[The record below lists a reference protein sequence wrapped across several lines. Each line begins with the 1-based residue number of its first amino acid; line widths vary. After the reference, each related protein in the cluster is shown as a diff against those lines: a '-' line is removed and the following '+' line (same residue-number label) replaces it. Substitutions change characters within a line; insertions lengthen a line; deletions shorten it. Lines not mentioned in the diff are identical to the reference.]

1 VNPARP
7 ARWRLPDAIGPGA
20 AVVVLGLLSAASWGA
35 GDFGGGLISRRAPLL
50 GVVAVTQL
58 VGLVAA
64 LAAVGALGEPIPSGP
79 DLAWSL
85 VGGAA
90 GMVGITALYR
100 GLAVGR
106 MGVVAPS
113 VGVIGAVIPVVAGF
127 AFEGVPPA
135 AAVAGIVTA
144 LVAVVLVTRAP
155 GQDEGRPSG
164 FGWAVLAGSAIGVFN
179 ISVGQLSD
187 AATFAP
193 LVVMR
198 VVQAI
203 LVVVVIVSLRQPWRL
218 DGWAL
223 GRVLIVGLLDMGG
236 NVAFIA
242 AAQTGALAIA
252 AVLSSL
258 YPVVTVVLAVSVL
271 HEGMT
276 RRHVA
281 GIALTVLA
289 IVLIGFG
296 TAA

>member
-1 VNPARP
+1 M
-7 ARWRLPDAIGPGA
+7 
-20 AVVVLGLLSAASWGA
+20 
-35 GDFGGGLISRRAPLL
+35 
-50 GVVAVTQL
+50 AVTQL

-64 LAAVGALGEPIPSGP
+64 LVAAGALGEPVPSGL

-90 GMVGITALYR
+90 GMLGITALYR

-113 VGVIGAVIPVVAGF
+113 VGVIGAVIPVVVGF
-127 AFEGVPPA
+127 VFEGIPAA

-155 GQDEGRPSG
+155 GHDGDRPSG
-164 FGWAVLAGSAIGVFN
+164 FAWAVLAGLAIGLFN
-179 ISVGQLSD
+179 VAVGQLSD

-203 LVVVVIVSLRQPWRL
+203 LVVIVIVGWRQPWRL
-218 DGWAL
+218 DAWAFP
-223 GRVLIVGLLDMGG
+223 RVLVVGLLDMGG

-258 YPVVTVVLAVSVL
+258 YPVVTVVLAVAVL
-271 HEGMT
+271 HERMT

-289 IVLIGFG
+289 IVLIGLG

>member
-1 VNPARP
+1 
-7 ARWRLPDAIGPGA
+7 
-20 AVVVLGLLSAASWGA
+20 
-35 GDFGGGLISRRAPLL
+35 LISRRAPLL

-58 VGLVAA
+58 VGLFAA
-64 LAAVGALGEPIPSGP
+64 LIAAGALREPMPSGS

-90 GMVGITALYR
+90 GMVGISALYR

-113 VGVIGAVIPVVAGF
+113 VGVIGAVIPVVVGF
-127 AFEGVPPA
+127 GLEGVPAP
-135 AAVAGIVTA
+135 AAVAGIAAA

-155 GQDEGRPSG
+155 SHDDDRPSG
-164 FGWAVLAGSAIGVFN
+164 FAWAVLAGSAIGVFN
-179 ISVGQLSD
+179 IAVGQLSD

-198 VVQAI
+198 IVQAV
-203 LVVVVIVSLRQPWRL
+203 LVVVVIVGWRQPWRL
-218 DGWAL
+218 DAWSL
-223 GRVLIVGLLDMGG
+223 RRVLVVGLLDMGG

-258 YPVVTVVLAVSVL
+258 YPVVTVMLAVGVL
-271 HEGMT
+271 HERMT
-276 RRHVA
+276 PRHVM

-289 IVLIGFG
+289 IVLIGIG

>member
-1 VNPARP
+1 
-7 ARWRLPDAIGPGA
+7 
-20 AVVVLGLLSAASWGA
+20 
-35 GDFGGGLISRRAPLL
+35 
-50 GVVAVTQL
+50 VVAVTQL
-58 VGLVAA
+58 VGLLAA
-64 LAAVGALGEPIPSGP
+64 LAAVGALGEPIPTGT

-90 GMVGITALYR
+90 GMVGISALYR

-113 VGVIGAVIPVVAGF
+113 VGVIGAVIPVVVGF
-127 AFEGVPPA
+127 TVEGVPAP

-144 LVAVVLVTRAP
+144 LVAVMLVTRAP
-155 GQDEGRPSG
+155 GHDGRPSG

-179 ISVGQLSD
+179 IAVGQLSD
-187 AATFAP
+187 AATFSP

-203 LVVVVIVSLRQPWRL
+203 LVVVVIAGWRQPWRL

-223 GRVLIVGLLDMGG
+223 PRVLIVGLLDMGG

-258 YPVVTVVLAVSVL
+258 YPVMTVVLAVAVL
-271 HEGMT
+271 HERMT
-276 RRHVA
+276 LRHVA
-281 GIALTVLA
+281 GIALTAVA
-289 IVLIGFG
+289 IVLIGIG

>member
-1 VNPARP
+1 
-7 ARWRLPDAIGPGA
+7 
-20 AVVVLGLLSAASWGA
+20 
-35 GDFGGGLISRRAPLL
+35 
-50 GVVAVTQL
+50 VVAVTQL
-58 VGLVAA
+58 VGLLAA
-64 LAAVGALGEPIPSGP
+64 LVAVGVLREPFPSGP

-90 GMVGITALYR
+90 GMIGITALYR

-127 AFEGVPPA
+127 ALEGVPATPA
-135 AAVAGIVTA
+135 VVGIMAALG
-144 LVAVVLVTRAP
+144 AVVLVTRAP
-155 GQDEGRPSG
+155 GHDDQRPSG
-164 FGWAVLAGSAIGVFN
+164 LGWAAVAGAAIGLFN
-179 ISVGQLSD
+179 IAVGQLSD

-203 LVVVVIVSLRQPWRL
+203 LVVIVIVGLRQPWRL
-218 DGWAL
+218 DAWAFR
-223 GRVLIVGLLDMGG
+223 RVLVVGLLDMGG

-242 AAQTGALAIA
+242 AAQAGALAIA

-258 YPVVTVVLAVSVL
+258 YPVVTVVLAVAVL
-271 HEGMT
+271 HERMT

-281 GIALTVLA
+281 GIALTVIA
-289 IVLIGFG
+289 IVLIGIG